1 MNPTFREA
9 NTNNRRIAKNTLL
22 LYVRMFLTMCISIYT
37 SRILL
42 ASLGIVDYGIYNV
55 VGGLVGMLAFLNGSL
70 INSSQRFLT
79 YSLGRGQDG
88 DLSKVFSHIF
98 LIHASLAL
106 LVIVLCES
114 VGIWLLEAKLVIPEE
129 RMFAARLAFQMSI
142 LSMAVGMLYVPF
154 NALVI
159 AHERMSFF
167 AYLSIFE
174 VTLKLAIAFAITSFA
189 GDKLM
194 LYASLI
200 ALTQACIWIC
210 YSLYCRYKFPS
221 VRFIPNFS
229 RAKLKEILGFV
240 SWNTFAS
247 VAVMLMFQGINLI
260 LNVFFGPVLNAAR
273 SLALQVQHALMQLYV
288 NFQMAINPQITKSYA
303 LDDLMR
309 MHSLMFASVKVS
321 FVIMWTI
328 ALPFFFVS
336 DYVLSLWLV
345 EVPAFT
351 AIFMKMGL
359 CIAVVDAIS
368 NPFIVGCMATGRI
381 RSIMVICGS
390 LFCLVLPITY
400 VLFLLGL
407 PPQYAYVVHFSITLL
422 AFFIRLV
429 LVDKLIRFGLW
440 RFVRSGLFPMALV
453 LLVSFALLYSFHLLY
468 EEENFMKLV
477 LVCCFSL
484 AAVSLSSYF
493 ILLNEGERAFVTAI
507 FRKRFR
513 KTH

>member
-1 MNPTFREA
+1 MTPTSREA

-42 ASLGIVDYGIYNV
+42 ASLGIIDYGIYNV
-55 VGGLVGMLAFLNGSL
+55 VGGIVGMLAFLNGSL
-70 INSSQRFLT
+70 ISSSQRFLT
-79 YSLGRGQDG
+79 YSLGRGQEG

-114 VGIWLLEAKLVIPEE
+114 VGLWLLEAKLVIPEE

-159 AHERMSFF
+159 AYERMSFF
-167 AYLSIFE
+167 AYLSLFE
-174 VTLKLAIAFAITSFA
+174 VTLKLGIAFAIASFA

-194 LYASLI
+194 FYAFLI
-200 ALTQACIWIC
+200 ALTQVLIWLC
-210 YSLYCRYKFPS
+210 YSLYCRRKFTE
-221 VRFIPNFS
+221 VRFIPKFS

-247 VAVMLMFQGINLI
+247 VATMLMFQGINLI

-303 LDDLMR
+303 QNDLAR
-309 MHSLMFASVKVS
+309 MHSLMFASVKIS
-321 FVIMWTI
+321 FVIMWAI

-336 DYVLSLWLV
+336 DYVLHLWLV
-345 EVPAFT
+345 EVPAYT
-351 AIFMKMGL
+351 STFMKMGL

-368 NPFIVGCMATGRI
+368 NPFIIGCMATGRI
-381 RSIMVICGS
+381 RSIMVICGG

-407 PPQYAYVVHFSITLL
+407 PPQYAYVVHLGITLL

-429 LVDKLIRFGLW
+429 LVDRLVRFGIW
-440 RFVRSGLFPMALV
+440 HFFRIGLFRMAIV
-453 LLVSFALLYSFHLLY
+453 LLVSFALLYGFHLLY
-468 EEENFMKLV
+468 DEESFMKFV

-484 AAVSLSSYF
+484 AAVGLSSF
-493 ILLNEGERAFVTAI
+493 FLLLDKGERGFVAAFV
-507 FRKRFR
+507 RKRFR
-513 KTH
+513 KTY